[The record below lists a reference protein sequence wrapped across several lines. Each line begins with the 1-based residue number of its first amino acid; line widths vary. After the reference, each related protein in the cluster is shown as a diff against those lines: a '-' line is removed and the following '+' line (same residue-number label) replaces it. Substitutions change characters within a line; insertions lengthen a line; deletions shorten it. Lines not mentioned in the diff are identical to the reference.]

1 MGSPLHPLLQRQLR
15 RLGLEPGPAAPDAP
29 DAPAWLRLLERVS
42 QAYFEAEQD
51 RYLLERSQDIA
62 SREMSELYAAL
73 QAERDLLESRV
84 RERTDALQLSQSR
97 LSSLVSL
104 SSDWIWEQDAELR
117 FTYLSE
123 GLRQATGVDPAS
135 LVGKRR
141 LLNGV
146 YDVPAEVVAD
156 YEQRVAER
164 RPFRDL
170 CYCLES
176 SSGRGVYI
184 SVSGEPIFGADGS
197 FKGYRGVGR
206 DVTHQRLAEQQV
218 LKLARYDGLTGLPN
232 RSMFVDELER
242 TLARARR
249 SGQAFALFF
258 IDLDRFKNI
267 NDSLGHD
274 AGDQLLK
281 VMATRLRELL
291 RDSDLVARLG
301 GDEFVVLLEGSVDA
315 GALAQVARKALAAIA
330 EPVRID
336 GRSFLVTGSVG
347 ISLYPQDGT
356 DAATLLKNAD
366 AAMYLAKD
374 SGKNNYQFYT
384 AQLAVQSA
392 QQFALEAELRAA
404 IQRDE
409 LVLHYQP
416 KVRLSDGAMVGME
429 ALLRWTHPQ
438 RGLLA
443 PGAFI
448 TLAEDSGLILPIGQ
462 WVLDAACR
470 QVRAWRDAGLQVP
483 RCAVNLSARQ
493 FVTDTLVDDVLRSLS
508 RQGLA
513 SDALEVEITES
524 VLMADPQRANRTLQ
538 ALHGL
543 GVHISIDD
551 FGTGYSS
558 LAYLKR
564 FPAQT
569 VKIDRSFVNGLP
581 ADRDDAAITQAVIAM
596 AHSLGLQVVAEGVET
611 QAQLDFLRRQ
621 GCDEAQG
628 YFIGRPMPAAQLQ
641 DRMAPCAEALVSLP

>member
-1 MGSPLHPLLQRQLR
+1 MASPLHPLLQRRLR
-15 RLGLEPGPAAPDAP
+15 RLGFEPGPAAPDTP
-29 DAPAWLRLLERVS
+29 PWQQLLARVS

-62 SREMSELYAAL
+62 PREMSDLRATL

-84 RERTDALQLSQSR
+84 RERTDALQLSESR

-123 GLRQATGVDPAS
+123 GLRHATGVDPAS
-135 LVGKRR
+135 LIGKRR

-146 YDVPAEVVAD
+146 YDVPPEVVAD
-156 YEQRVAER
+156 YERRIAER

-184 SVSGEPIFGADGS
+184 SVSGEPIFGSDGS
-197 FKGYRGVGR
+197 FKGHRGVGR

-242 TLARARR
+242 TLVRARR

-267 NDSLGHD
+267 NDSLDHD

-301 GDEFVVLLEGSVDA
+301 GDEFVVLLQGSVEA
-315 GALAQVARKALAAIA
+315 TALAHVARKSSATIA
-330 EPVRID
+330 DPVHID
-336 GRSFLVTGSVG
+336 GRSFLVTGGVG

-366 AAMYLAKD
+366 AAKYLAKD

-384 AQLAVQSA
+384 AQLAVHSA
-392 QQFALEAELRAA
+392 QQFALESDLRAA
-404 IQRDE
+404 LERDE

-416 KVRLSDGAMVGME
+416 KVRLQ
-429 ALLRWTHPQ
+429 P
-438 RGLLA
+438 
-443 PGAFI
+443 
-448 TLAEDSGLILPIGQ
+448 
-462 WVLDAACR
+462 
-470 QVRAWRDAGLQVP
+470 
-483 RCAVNLSARQ
+483 
-493 FVTDTLVDDVLRSLS
+493 
-508 RQGLA
+508 
-513 SDALEVEITES
+513 
-524 VLMADPQRANRTLQ
+524 MA
-538 ALHGL
+538 
-543 GVHISIDD
+543 
-551 FGTGYSS
+551 
-558 LAYLKR
+558 
-564 FPAQT
+564 
-569 VKIDRSFVNGLP
+569 
-581 ADRDDAAITQAVIAM
+581 
-596 AHSLGLQVVAEGVET
+596 
-611 QAQLDFLRRQ
+611 
-621 GCDEAQG
+621 
-628 YFIGRPMPAAQLQ
+628 PAA
-641 DRMAPCAEALVSLP
+641 RAA